1 MLANIIGGFIV
12 ILVGTALLPVVADQ
26 VKAAQGGNVT
36 GAASTLVGLTTLFYS
51 LAVAT
56 VAIGVC
62 VSGLRGAGLM

>member
-12 ILVGTALLPVVADQ
+12 ILIGTSLLPVVADA
-26 VKAAQGGNVT
+26 VAAAKTGNVT
-36 GAASTLVGLTTLFYS
+36 GSASTLVGLTTLFYS

-62 VSGLRGAGLM
+62 VAGLRGAGLM